1 MAKNTEKATEKQ
13 TNGYQKPLGVIAT
26 IKALIVASK
35 GRGIT
40 KAQILEVLVNNF
52 PDREEKSLANTVSVQ
67 VPSRLSREW
76 KQVVRVGNRYMLV
89 EYYTPPANL
98 INPADLFKD

>member
-1 MAKNTEKATEKQ
+1 MSKKNDKKQ
-13 TNGYQKPLGVIAT
+13 VKNYKKPLGVIAT

-35 GRGIT
+35 GKGVS
-40 KAQILEVLVNNF
+40 KDQILEVLINNF
-52 PDREEKSLANTVSVQ
+52 PEREAKSLANTVSVQ

-76 KQVVRVGNRYMLV
+76 KQVVRVGKKYMLM